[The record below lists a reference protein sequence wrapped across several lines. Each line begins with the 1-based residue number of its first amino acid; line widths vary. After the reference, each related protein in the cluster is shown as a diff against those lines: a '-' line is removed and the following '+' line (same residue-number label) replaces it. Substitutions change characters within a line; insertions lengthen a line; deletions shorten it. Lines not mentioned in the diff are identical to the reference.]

1 MAKLYKTVLSIAGS
15 DTIGGAGIQA
25 DIKTCCSIG
34 TYAMTVITAITAQN
48 TMGVKSVLATPAL
61 MVKQQLD
68 AVMADVKPDAIKIGM
83 IPDADCANVIADFL
97 EEYLPFNVVVDPV
110 MVATSG
116 DSLSSD
122 PAVDVLKKRILPL
135 ASVVTPNIP
144 EAKALTGLEIFGI
157 ADMKA
162 AAVKIMNDFNSA
174 SVLVK
179 GGHLIDDDNVLL
191 RDYFIAHDKQNCT
204 FTHPK
209 VDTVNTHGTGCSL
222 SSAIA
227 SFLAKGCSIKTALRN
242 AIKWEYK
249 AICKGAKYEF
259 GHGHGPINHIFK
271 TI

>member
-1 MAKLYKTVLSIAGS
+1 MARFYKTVLSIAGS

-34 TYAMTVITAITAQN
+34 TYAMTVITALTAQN
-48 TMGVKSVLATPAL
+48 TMGVNRVFATPAE

-68 AVMADVKPDAIKIGM
+68 AVMADVKPGAIKIGM

-97 EEYLPFNVVVDPV
+97 EEYLPLNVVVDPV

-122 PAVDVLKKRILPL
+122 SAVDVLKNRIFPF
-135 ASVVTPNIP
+135 ATVVTPNIP
-144 EAKALTGLEIFGI
+144 EAKALTGLEIFGT

-162 AAVKIMNDFNSA
+162 SAVKIMNDYSCS

-179 GGHLIDDDNVLL
+179 GGHLADTDDALL
-191 RDYFIAHDKQNCT
+191 RDYFIAHDRQNCT

-209 VDTVNTHGTGCSL
+209 VNTVNTHGTGCSL

-227 SFLAKGCSIKTALRN
+227 SFLAKGYSVKAALRN
-242 AIKWEYK
+242 AIKWEYR
-249 AICKGAKYEF
+249 AISKGAKYEF